1 MKKLKNSILL
11 IVAAAAISFTS
22 CSQSANT
29 AEVDAAQVTAD
40 SIASAEAMADSLAQL
55 EVELEVM
62 DDSTAVVDSM
72 N

>member
-1 MKKLKNSILL
+1 MKKIRNSILL

-22 CSQSANT
+22 CSQSGYT
-29 AEVDAAQVTAD
+29 AEVDTAQVTAD
-40 SIASAEAMADSLAQL
+40 SIAAAEAMADSLAQL
-55 EVELEVM
+55 EVELEVI